1 MRFSSNYN
9 GVLTVGADASGLF
22 MVPLFIFRLGHPPLL
37 VPWYEISTQ
46 RKKRFFMDVVELRLG
61 LSEQVPMTIRLQLAA
76 WIESSAGPGWS
87 TGKQKASPSPP
98 PPIG

>member
-22 MVPLFIFRLGHPPLL
+22 MVPMFIFRLGHPPLL
-37 VPWYEISTQ
+37 VPWFEIFTQ

-61 LSEQVPMTIRLQLAA
+61 RSEQIPMTIRPQLAA
-76 WIESSAGPGWS
+76 WIATAAGPSWS
-87 TGKQKASPSPP
+87 SGEQKAPPSQP